1 MLCPRGV
8 AIEEGGRREG
18 EGIGGKEGMRGRE
31 NEYENVWILS
41 KKDREMS

>member
-1 MLCPRGV
+1 MVVLCPRGV
-8 AIEEGGRREG
+8 AIEEGGRIGRRER
-18 EGIGGKEGMRGRE
+18 MRGRE